1 MGQLDTIVRM
11 LNEIESLAEKTDA
24 LISVVNQLRQE
35 NASLRREVAQIRA
48 AQKNAEERLVTA
60 AQKVE
65 SLLEKL
71 P

>member
-1 MGQLDTIVRM
+1 M
-11 LNEIESLAEKTDA
+11 LSEIESLAEKTDA
-24 LISVVNQLRQE
+24 LIAVVNQLRQE
-35 NASLRREVAQIRA
+35 NASLRREVAQVRA
-48 AQKNAEERLVTA
+48 AQKNAEDRLIMA

>member
-1 MGQLDTIVRM
+1 VGQLDTIDRM

>member
-1 MGQLDTIVRM
+1 M
-11 LNEIESLAEKTDA
+11 LNEIEVLAEKTDA
-24 LISVVNQLRQE
+24 LIAVVNQLRQE
-35 NASLRREVAQIRA
+35 NASLRREVAQVRS
-48 AQKNAEERLVTA
+48 AQKHAEERLITA

>member
-1 MGQLDTIVRM
+1 MGQLDTIARM

>member
-1 MGQLDTIVRM
+1 M
-11 LNEIESLAEKTDA
+11 LNEIEVLAEKTDA
-24 LISVVNQLRQE
+24 LIAVVNQLRQE
-35 NASLRREVAQIRA
+35 NASLRREVAQVRS
-48 AQKNAEERLVTA
+48 AQKSAEERLITA